1 MLNNLL
7 SLKQIVLALV
17 VIAHGRLLLPCFLEL
32 LLLIHNLVSLCLH
45 FCVLYFH
52 ETVQVLTIA
61 LLLSCVVGRF
71 RFLSVL
77 NLRLQVVER
86 GVLLQSLFV
95 CHVFDHVVGLFRTE
109 VGLLVR
115 DFFLP
120 SYATLLLLLS
130 NLAQDVVL
138 VLFVGLQLELTL
150 GLHEHL
156 LLLDVAEEL
165 VALRLALCLQVSK
178 VVLETVVR
186 SLPGLSFALVGVFS
200 LPLHMTIDSIRT
212 LCVHHGRVS
221 GVECVGNVFPIE
233 RPANDIVKF
242 GVAVAVQL
250 SIVRYA
256 LFVEVQVHVHGR
268 GHDVR
273 RGHDGSAVA
282 LVDRAVAQMAHTRR
296 SVLRLVDMGALH
308 GLPVLGV
315 SGSSRRVL
323 ECLSGLGDGLALAGA
338 VAEDGVAIVAPLL
351 PILCR
356 WLAEGALSRLGDLA
370 LEAVHRDL
378 RDI

>member
-32 LLLIHNLVSLCLH
+32 PLLIHNLVSLCLH

-61 LLLSCVVGRF
+61 LLLSCVVGGF
-71 RFLSVL
+71 RVLSVL

-95 CHVFDHVVGLFRTE
+95 CHVFDHVVGLLRAE
-109 VGLLVR
+109 VGLLVG
-115 DFFLP
+115 DFFLT

-130 NLAQDVVL
+130 NLAQDVIL

-150 GLHEHL
+150 GLDEHL

-165 VALRLALCLQVSK
+165 VTLRFALTLQVSK
-178 VVLETVVR
+178 VVLEAVVR

-212 LCVHHGRVS
+212 LSVHHDRIS
-221 GVECVGNVFPIE
+221 GVECVGNVFPIK
-233 RPANDIVKF
+233 RTANDIVKF
-242 GVAVAVQL
+242 GVTMAVQL
-250 SIVRYA
+250 SIVRNA
-256 LFVEVQVHVHGR
+256 IVVEFQVDIHGG

-273 RGHDGSAVA
+273 SGHDRSAVT
-282 LVDRAVAQMAHTRR
+282 LVDGAVAEMSHTRR
-296 SVLRLVDMGALH
+296 SVLRLVDMCALH

-315 SGSSRRVL
+315 SSSSRCIL

-338 VAEDGVAIVAPLL
+338 VAEDGVAIVAALL

-356 WLAEGALSRLGDLA
+356 WLAEGSFLRLGDLA
-370 LEAVHRDL
+370 LERVHRDL
-378 RDI
+378 RHI

>member
-95 CHVFDHVVGLFRTE
+95 CHVFDDVVGLLGAE
-109 VGLLVR
+109 VGLLVG
-115 DFFLP
+115 DFFLT
-120 SYATLLLLLS
+120 SCATLLLLLGD
-130 NLAQDVVL
+130 LAQDVVL

-165 VALRLALCLQVSK
+165 VALRLPLTLQVSK

-186 SLPGLSFALVGVFS
+186 GLPRLSFPLVRVFS
-200 LPLHMTIDSIRT
+200 LLLHVTIDGIRT
-212 LCVHHGRVS
+212 LCVHHDRVS
-221 GVECVGNVFPIE
+221 GVECVGNVFPIQ
-233 RPANDIVKF
+233 RTANDIVKF
-242 GVAVAVQL
+242 GVTMTVQL
-250 SIVRYA
+250 SIVRNA
-256 LFVEVQVHVHGR
+256 LFVEFQVHICRR
-268 GHDVR
+268 GHDV
-273 RGHDGSAVA
+273 
-282 LVDRAVAQMAHTRR
+282 
-296 SVLRLVDMGALH
+296 
-308 GLPVLGV
+308 
-315 SGSSRRVL
+315 
-323 ECLSGLGDGLALAGA
+323 
-338 VAEDGVAIVAPLL
+338 
-351 PILCR
+351 
-356 WLAEGALSRLGDLA
+356 
-370 LEAVHRDL
+370 
-378 RDI
+378 